1 MQPAVQTAL
10 ITGGSRGIGAAA
22 VRAFAAAGYRVAFCY
37 VQNGKAART
46 LQNEF
51 PAVRAYQ
58 ADVADPAQV
67 NALFA
72 EVQRDLGAVDV
83 LICNAGVA
91 QQKLF
96 GDITPQEWKRMLDV
110 HMSGAFYCCQ
120 AALPHMLHQKWGRIL
135 TVSSMWGQIGGS
147 CEVHYSAA
155 KAGLIGLTR
164 ALAKEVGPSGITVN
178 CVAPGVIDTD
188 MMSGF
193 TPQEKADLA
202 QDTPVGRLG
211 RPEELADALLFLASD
226 KAGYITGQVLGQN
239 GGLAV

>member
-1 MQPAVQTAL
+1 
-10 ITGGSRGIGAAA
+10 
-22 VRAFAAAGYRVAFCY
+22 
-37 VQNGKAART
+37 
-46 LQNEF
+46 
-51 PAVRAYQ
+51 
-58 ADVADPAQV
+58 
-67 NALFA
+67 
-72 EVQRDLGAVDV
+72 
-83 LICNAGVA
+83 
-91 QQKLF
+91 
-96 GDITPQEWKRMLDV
+96 MLDV

-211 RPEELADALLFLASD
+211 RPEEVADALLFLASD